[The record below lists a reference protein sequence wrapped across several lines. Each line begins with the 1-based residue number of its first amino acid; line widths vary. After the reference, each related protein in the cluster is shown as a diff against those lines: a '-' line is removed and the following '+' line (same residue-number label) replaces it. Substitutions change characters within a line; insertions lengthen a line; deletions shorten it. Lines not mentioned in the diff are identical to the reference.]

1 MGFKMSEI
9 AGSDVWY
16 KNLNGI
22 HLKLKKNNLQLDI
35 QGETELPFRL
45 IPSLTQSH
53 TKPHTQT
60 YI

>member
-1 MGFKMSEI
+1 MSEI

-22 HLKLKKNNLQLDI
+22 HLKLKKYLQLDI